1 MKITDITGTIKNGMW
16 SYGPQF
22 PDACIE
28 EISTMA
34 ADNESNFKITVA
46 SISGTYL
53 ETGAHRLPN
62 QPALIDIPVERL
74 VTEVVIFKLKDKG
87 PCEGVTLDEILISLD
102 VSIGRGS
109 ALLIRTGWD
118 RMWDSPD
125 FVEKSPYITKQ
136 AMEWMLDKNPSIVGG
151 DFPCFDNSQKS
162 EGLVNMLFE
171 RGALILAPV
180 VNLDKVEKNKASL
193 IALTP
198 KIDKVCGCPCRA
210 IVIED

>member
-16 SYGPQF
+16 SYGPRF

-34 ADNESNFKITVA
+34 DDNESNFKITTA
-46 SISGTYL
+46 SITGTYL
-53 ETGAHRLPN
+53 ETAAHRLAN
-62 QPALIDIPVERL
+62 QPALIDIPVEKL
-74 VTEVVIFKLKDKG
+74 VTDVVIFQLKDKA
-87 PCEGVTLDEILISLD
+87 PSEAVTLDELVALDISID
-102 VSIGRGS
+102 KQS

-125 FVEKSPYITKQ
+125 FVEKSPYITKP
-136 AMEWMLDKNPSIVGG
+136 AMEWLLDKDPFILGG
-151 DFPCFDNSQKS
+151 DFPCFDSSENP

-171 RGALILAPV
+171 RGVIILGPV
-180 VNLDKVEKNKASL
+180 VNLDKVKSSKAKL
-193 IALTP
+193 IALAP